1 MTGIVLQASLLEA
14 RLCAI
19 FVQSLLSRVLSPML
33 LVIGWLFESIALRTY
48 DAIRGYISNESIM
61 NNRSNDPPG
70 TTSAW
75 QQTFEELSSCNDKAD
90 KLLEEAVKLEGQN
103 QQSSALDKYS
113 ECLTVIEHALS
124 LPIVCPP
131 KPNLSWERGG
141 IILQKL
147 QKNKMEIKNKIT
159 LLQGI
164 GEEAGSSSS
173 SPLQPPSYDEAM
185 GISTPEEA
193 GAVRGVE
200 PVLRT
205 YRELGEALNTLKQA
219 YRSIIENLTSSTDRN
234 RDQVDEASGDAEVI
248 FAYDNVRLYFISP
261 DGTVS
266 SSSEPERMLIVQFT
280 EDNVENRPPAYLQ
293 VGTWI
298 YPLVPGVSPCFR
310 TSYRAFILPD
320 IHSDVEGSAV
330 GLILPEDADESVF
343 ELLEIILDG
352 IILQL
357 EPEEK
362 GLLRSRR
369 EVGLAHS
376 VVRGARWVS
385 SRLISGAERAGDL
398 MNRSTPKILQH
409 IEQEQPKEFSPNV
422 AKGFEV
428 AKSVSGKAV
437 QVTGYVAGKVGLATS
452 ALGRFL
458 APHIQKQGT
467 RLLTNT
473 FKMDEE
479 EAKNKMDNVLEVTA
493 GAVEAFGTVYGAL
506 DHSAHILA
514 GSLASNT
521 VTLVKHKYGAQ
532 AGQVA
537 GNTFDTVGNVF
548 VASHAIK
555 RLNPKYIAKIAV
567 KETGKA
573 VIDDQRKHLLEDANT
588 NLIAKESMHLGKS
601 D

>member
-1 MTGIVLQASLLEA
+1 MHHILFKETPSNLSAMSL
-14 RLCAI
+14 
-19 FVQSLLSRVLSPML
+19 VV
-33 LVIGWLFESIALRTY
+33 GWLFESIVLRAY
-48 DAIRGYISNESIM
+48 DAIRNFVSNESNM
-61 NNRSNDPPG
+61 NNLPSAQLG
-70 TTSAW
+70 TASGW
-75 QQTFEELSSCNDKAD
+75 KQTYAELSACNDKAD
-90 KLLEEAVKLEGQN
+90 KLLDEAVTLEGQN
-103 QQSSALDKYS
+103 EHSSALAKYS

-131 KPNLSWERGG
+131 DPNLSWERGC
-141 IILQKL
+141 IIVQKL
-147 QKNKMEIKNKIT
+147 KKDKNEIKSKVT
-159 LLQGI
+159 FLQGNDKDQ
-164 GEEAGSSSS
+164 AGSSSS
-173 SPLQPPSYDEAM
+173 PAQPPSYDEAM
-185 GISTPEEA
+185 GISKSGEA
-193 GAVRGVE
+193 GVVQGVE
-200 PVLRT
+200 PALRT
-205 YRELGEALNTLKQA
+205 YRELGEALNTLKV
-219 YRSIIENLTSSTDRN
+219 N
-234 RDQVDEASGDAEVI
+234 EASGDAEVI

-261 DGTVS
+261 DGSVS
-266 SSSEPERMLIVQFT
+266 SSSEPERMQIIQFT

-320 IHSDVEGSAV
+320 IHSDIEGSAV

-369 EVGLAHS
+369 EVAMAHS

-409 IEQEQPKEFSPNV
+409 IEREQPKEFSPNV
-422 AKGFEV
+422 AKSFEV

-479 EAKNKMDNVLEVTA
+479 AAKSKMDNVLEVTA

-555 RLNPKYIAKIAV
+555 RLNPKYIAKTAV
-567 KETGKA
+567 KEAGKA
-573 VIDDQRKHLLEDANT
+573 VIDDQRKHLLDDSNT
-588 NLIAKESMHLGKS
+588 ALIAKESMHLGKS